1 MKTATAIIKNF
12 SALLPF
18 AVGIVVGDG
27 AGLETACSGGAAA
40 ADETEV
46 PGASACATGAPH
58 FSQNFVPVIIREP
71 HLVQKLPGAA
81 ASIGL
86 TRRAP
91 HFVQNVLVSGSG
103 TPHFSQTVLLIEM
116 PLFKSCAHFL
126 TIASS

>member
-12 SALLPF
+12 NALLPF
-18 AVGIVVGDG
+18 AVGVVIRGG
-27 AGLETACSGGAAA
+27 AGLEMACSAGAAA
-40 ADETEV
+40 ADETDAPE
-46 PGASACATGAPH
+46 ASACATGAPH
-58 FSQNFVPVIIREP
+58 FSQNFVPAIIREP

-91 HFVQNVLVSGSG
+91 HFSQKVLFSGSG
-103 TPHFSQTVLLIEM
+103 APHFSQMVLLIEM